1 MQSNLHQFLGLTD
14 QDSESD
20 SVSVSDFEPDFL
32 QSQYG
37 NHYWTGVKTGG
48 QLAGPDK
55 SDYDIYD
62 DILAMQQTTEYAS
75 VAEATA
81 LEYLFDPEKFGMKD
95 PTLVTENYKLDTE

>member
-1 MQSNLHQFLGLTD
+1 MQSTLHQFLGLTD
-14 QDSESD
+14 QDSEPD
-20 SVSVSDFEPDFL
+20 ESDFEPDFP